1 MNMNN
6 DWIEK
11 AACQGKGSELFFSD
25 STFKT
30 INKRMIEQAKNVC
43 RTCSVSADCLAYAIN
58 QNEKF
63 GIWGGYSSKEL
74 SILKKYFSIQNI
86 TKEEASVLVNKTVF
100 DIKTVFKNTLFVR
113 SNNG

>member
-1 MNMNN
+1 MNN
-6 DWIEK
+6 NWIEK

-30 INKRMIEQAKNVC
+30 INKKMIEQAKNVC
-43 RTCSVSADCLAYAIN
+43 KTCSVSADCLAYAIN
-58 QNEKF
+58 QDERF

-74 SILKKYFSIQNI
+74 SALKTYFSIQNI
-86 TKEEASVLVNKTVF
+86 TKEEASVLVNKTVL
-100 DIKTVFKNTLFVR
+100 DVKAAFKNTLFVR

>member
-1 MNMNN
+1 MNN

-11 AACQGKGSELFFSD
+11 AACQGKGNELFFSD
-25 STFKT
+25 STFRT
-30 INKRMIEQAKNVC
+30 VNKKMIEQAKNVC

-58 QNEKF
+58 EDERF

-74 SILKKYFSIQNI
+74 SALKTYFSIQSI
-86 TKEEASVLVNKTVF
+86 TKEQATVLINKTVF
-100 DIKTVFKNTLFVR
+100 DVKTVFKNTLFTR

>member
-1 MNMNN
+1 MNN
-6 DWIEK
+6 KWIEE

-30 INKRMIEQAKNVC
+30 INKKMIEQAKSVC

-58 QNEKF
+58 QDERF

-74 SILKKYFSIQNI
+74 SILKKYFSIQTI
-86 TKEEASVLVNKTVF
+86 TKEEASVLVNKTVL

>member
-1 MNMNN
+1 MNN

-58 QNEKF
+58 QNERF

-113 SNNG
+113 SDNG

>member
-1 MNMNN
+1 MVNN
-6 DWIEK
+6 EWIGK
-11 AACQGKGSELFFSD
+11 AACYGKGSELFFSD

-30 INKRMIEQAKNVC
+30 INKKMIEQAKNVC

-58 QNEKF
+58 QDERF

-74 SILKKYFSIQNI
+74 SILKKYFSIQTI
-86 TKEEASVLVNKTVF
+86 TKEEASVLINKTVL

>member
-1 MNMNN
+1 MNN
-6 DWIEK
+6 KWIEE

-30 INKRMIEQAKNVC
+30 INKKMIEQAKNVC

-58 QNEKF
+58 QDERF

-74 SILKKYFSIQNI
+74 SILKKYFSIQTI
-86 TKEEASVLVNKTVF
+86 TKEEASVLVNKTVL

>member
-1 MNMNN
+1 MMVNN
-6 DWIEK
+6 DWIGK
-11 AACQGKGSELFFSD
+11 AACYGKGSELFFSD

-58 QNEKF
+58 QDERF

-74 SILKKYFSIQNI
+74 SVLKSYFSIQKI
-86 TKEEASVLVNKTVF
+86 TKEEASVLVNKTVL
-100 DIKTVFKNTLFVR
+100 DVKAAFKNTLFVR

>member
-6 DWIEK
+6 EWIEK
-11 AACQGKGSELFFSD
+11 AACYGKGSELFFSD
-25 STFKT
+25 STFRA

-43 RTCSVSADCLAYAIN
+43 KTCSVSADCLAYAIN
-58 QNEKF
+58 QDEKF

-74 SILKKYFSIQNI
+74 AILKKYFSIQKI
-86 TKEEASVLVNKTVF
+86 SKEEASVLVNRTVF